1 MVMRVTSVKSLLW
14 FVAIMLLV
22 FAFPIQVY
30 LSSPYVSMLPY
41 LLVALILLLTW
52 FSPSHGYSSGTGR
65 RQYRNIPRLVG
76 VYALLVS
83 LNTAWQTGFGVITPA
98 QGGAALFI
106 FLVPVLFYGYFR
118 NIAAEREIRWVLVA
132 MAVAG
137 LAVGIYFAYDSYVKL
152 ALRQV
157 NDYAVRAQEYSAT
170 RAGDVLQLDAA
181 RVSTGYRSSGLLES
195 HSVSGAWVVL
205 GTLAAL
211 ALVPLRRPILRRAVI
226 LVFGTLLLLG
236 LNFTSIVAF
245 TAIMVL
251 FEFEGLSLLRG
262 RLSARVLI
270 NLVALAF
277 TVTLLV
283 GTAFWLAGSVM
294 SQFIVAQVSGQT
306 ELALGTG
313 GASKTMIGL
322 VLDYAGNYLHNIR
335 NHPASF
341 LLGDGYSVYGMEKGG
356 DIGAIETLARF
367 GLPFFVAAVVGSLR
381 LVSDASRQ
389 INAARR
395 GRAGGEGPL
404 ARASMLQFA
413 AGVALLVLITEGHY
427 TVWTAKSVVPVVF
440 LMLAIFER
448 YLPVPGDLAASRGPP

>member
-1 MVMRVTSVKSLLW
+1 MRVTSVKSLLW

-22 FAFPIQVY
+22 LAFPIQVY
-30 LSSPYVSMLPY
+30 VRSPYVAMVPY
-41 LLVALILLLTW
+41 LPVALILLLTW
-52 FSPSHGYSSGTGR
+52 FSPSKRRSSAIGR

-83 LNTAWQTGFGVITPA
+83 LNTAWQTAFGVITPVE
-98 QGGAALFI
+98 GGAALFI

-118 NIAAEREIRWVLVA
+118 SRAAEREVRWVLVA
-132 MAVAG
+132 IAVAG
-137 LAVGIYFAYDSYVKL
+137 LVVGMYFAYDSYVKL
-152 ALRQV
+152 ALHQV
-157 NDYAVRAQEYSAT
+157 NDYAILAEEYSAT
-170 RAGDVLQLDAA
+170 RAGGVLELSSA

-211 ALVPLRRPILRRAVI
+211 ALVPLHRPVLRRAVV

-236 LNFTSIVAF
+236 LNFTSILAF
-245 TAIMVL
+245 AVIMVL

-262 RLSARVLI
+262 RLSARLLI
-270 NLVALAF
+270 NLVTLAL
-277 TVTLLV
+277 TVAVLV
-283 GTAFWLAGSVM
+283 GAAFWLAGSVM
-294 SQFIVAQVSGQT
+294 SQFIVTQVSGQT

-313 GASKTMIGL
+313 GASKTMVGL
-322 VLDYAGNYLHNIR
+322 LLDYAGNYLHNIR

-367 GLPFFVAAVVGSLR
+367 GLPFFVAALVGFLR
-381 LVSDASRQ
+381 LVSDAFRQ
-389 INAARR
+389 VNGARR
-395 GRAGGEGPL
+395 GRGGGEGPL
-404 ARASMLQFA
+404 ARAGMLQFA

-448 YLPVPGDLAASRGPP
+448 YLPVPGDLAASRDPP